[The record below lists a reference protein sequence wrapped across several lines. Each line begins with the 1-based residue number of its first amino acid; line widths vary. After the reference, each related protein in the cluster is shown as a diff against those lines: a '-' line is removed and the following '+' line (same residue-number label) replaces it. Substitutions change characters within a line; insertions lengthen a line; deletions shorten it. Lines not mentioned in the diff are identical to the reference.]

1 MVMFD
6 ASMVPFVRASDG
18 GWRDESHER
27 MERWMI

>member
-6 ASMVPFVRASDG
+6 ASMVPSVRASDG
-18 GWRDESHER
+18 GEESYER